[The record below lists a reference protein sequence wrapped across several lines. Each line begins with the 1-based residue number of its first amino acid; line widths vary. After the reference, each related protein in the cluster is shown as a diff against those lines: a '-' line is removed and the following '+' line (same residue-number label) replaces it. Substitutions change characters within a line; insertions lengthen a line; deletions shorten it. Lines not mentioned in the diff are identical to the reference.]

1 MQALTKLADQQKQFK
16 LQIIALSCVPVSVP
30 EELGGLGIME
40 RYTCPACTTCTQR
53 TLAIGYFTE
62 PYLSCY
68 RGVRLRSAINTAL
81 HFSYNLCY
89 LIGSHPHPYN
99 VCNHY

>member
-1 MQALTKLADQQKQFK
+1 MQALTKLADWQKQFK

-53 TLAIGYFTE
+53 TLAIGYFMVLC
-62 PYLSCY
+62 LSCCQ
-68 RGVRLRSAINTAL
+68 GVRLRTAINTAL
-81 HFSYNLCY
+81 HFSHNLCY
-89 LIGSHPHPYN
+89 LIGSHPHPYS
-99 VCNHY
+99 VCSQH